1 MSVLRQKFRYRLLIG
16 GAVMALPLLVGAAPG
31 PAEQNRGG
39 CDAGFRGAP
48 PPHGPLGM
56 GPGPMGMGPGE
67 DRPPPFLR
75 DLKLSED
82 QQDKVFAIMHAAAP
96 ALRDQSKAVR
106 KSRDALR
113 ELSRSPQFSV
123 DAATTLAQ
131 TQGKAESQLALL
143 RTRMEHDVYA
153 LLTPDQRTQMT
164 DRRHDMEAPRDEKW
178 PRQ

>member
-1 MSVLRQKFRYRLLIG
+1 
-16 GAVMALPLLVGAAPG
+16 
-31 PAEQNRGG
+31 
-39 CDAGFRGAP
+39 
-48 PPHGPLGM
+48 
-56 GPGPMGMGPGE
+56 
-67 DRPPPFLR
+67 LR

-96 ALRDQSKAVR
+96 AVRDQSKAVR
-106 KSRDALR
+106 KARDALR
-113 ELSRSPQFSV
+113 ELSQSPQFSV

-153 LLTPDQRTQMT
+153 VLTPEQRTQMT
-164 DRRHDMEAPRDEKW
+164 DRRHNMEAHRDERG